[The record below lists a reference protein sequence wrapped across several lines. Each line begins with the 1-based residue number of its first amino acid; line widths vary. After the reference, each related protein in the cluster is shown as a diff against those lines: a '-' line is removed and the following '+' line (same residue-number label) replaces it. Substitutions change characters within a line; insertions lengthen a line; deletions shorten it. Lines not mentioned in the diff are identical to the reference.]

1 MYLVWRLACAVGA
14 FLPNVNCLFGWF
26 FGSIGRVQM
35 HGLINRSV
43 QNYVSDTFGYDVW
56 GQVTGSADLGFTEFE
71 AMMTYE
77 DDVTTRLIDALSL
90 VTSRPKHDL
99 LEDIGTYLVS
109 TPKLEGVRR
118 LLRFGGVTFEEFLLS
133 LDDLPDRAR
142 LAVSDLDLP
151 ELEMDERASG
161 CFELLCR
168 SAVSGFGYVFVGML
182 RVIADDYGA
191 LVLLDHETG
200 NDGVEKVFI
209 TLVDKDFAQ
218 GRQFDLGARV
228 G

>member
-1 MYLVWRLACAVGA
+1 
-14 FLPNVNCLFGWF
+14 
-26 FGSIGRVQM
+26 M
-35 HGLINRSV
+35 HGLINRSI
-43 QNYVSDTFGYDVW
+43 QNYVCDTFGHDVW
-56 GQVTGSADLGFTEFE
+56 GQVTGSADLAIVEFE
-71 AMMTYE
+71 AMMCYE
-77 DDVTTRLIDALSL
+77 DDVTTRLVDAVSL
-90 VTSRPKHDL
+90 VTGRPIHDL
-99 LEDIGTYLVS
+99 LEDLGTYLVS

-151 ELEMDERASG
+151 ELEIDERGNG

-168 SAVSGFGYVFVGML
+168 GSVSGFGYVFVGML

-200 NDGVEKVFI
+200 KNGVEKIFI

-218 GRQFDLGARV
+218 GRQFDLGARL